1 MKDAGSVPGLGRSP
15 GEGHGNPLQYSFVLA
30 IGRGMWE
37 LGCPTMDQ
45 IHAPCIGRQ
54 LLVALATL
62 GKPILDNTMLNLS
75 VLLLNTIRGFT
86 MPAQTAQAL
95 LIQVT
100 KTPMLGEMNGVLS
113 SLISQLNINPLLT
126 LA

>member
-1 MKDAGSVPGLGRSP
+1 
-15 GEGHGNPLQYSFVLA
+15 
-30 IGRGMWE
+30 
-37 LGCPTMDQ
+37 
-45 IHAPCIGRQ
+45 
-54 LLVALATL
+54 
-62 GKPILDNTMLNLS
+62 MLNLS

-113 SLISQLNINPLLT
+113 SLILQLNINPLLT